1 MCILLVN
8 DSGHSCHYG
17 EYAVR
22 FDEILSKDGSFD
34 PEIAKGINHI
44 VFTRKE
50 VKDMEA
56 ELKELHELLEKLGV
70 DSPYLHILTNTGSRR
85 PAQSL
90 RDYLAD

>member
-22 FDEILSKDGSFD
+22 FDEILLEDGSFD

-50 VKDMEA
+50 VKDMKA

-70 DSPYLHILTNTGSRR
+70 TSPYLHILTDAGSRR
-85 PAQSL
+85 PAQTL
-90 RDYLAD
+90 RDYLSE

>member
-22 FDEILSKDGSFD
+22 FDEILLKNGSFD

-90 RDYLAD
+90 RDYLAE

>member
-17 EYAVR
+17 EYAVL
-22 FDEILSKDGSFD
+22 FDEVLLKDGSFD

-50 VKDMEA
+50 VKDMKA

-70 DSPYLHILTNTGSRR
+70 TSPYLHILTDIGSRQ

-90 RDYLAD
+90 HDYLAE

>member
-70 DSPYLHILTNTGSRR
+70 ASPCLHILTNVGSRR
-85 PAQSL
+85 PAQTL
-90 RDYLAD
+90 RDYLGK

>member
-22 FDEILSKDGSFD
+22 FDEVLLKDGSFD

-50 VKDMEA
+50 VKDMKA

-70 DSPYLHILTNTGSRR
+70 TSPYLHILTNIGSAR
-85 PAQSL
+85 PAQTL
-90 RDYLAD
+90 RDYLGK

>member
-22 FDEILSKDGSFD
+22 FDEILLEDGSFD

-44 VFTRKE
+44 VFTRKA
-50 VKDMEA
+50 VKDMKA

-70 DSPYLHILTNTGSRR
+70 TSPYLHILTNIGSAR
-85 PAQSL
+85 PAQTL
-90 RDYLAD
+90 RDYLGK

>member
-17 EYAVR
+17 EYAVL
-22 FDEILSKDGSFD
+22 FDEVLLKDGSFD

-50 VKDMEA
+50 VKDMKA

-70 DSPYLHILTNTGSRR
+70 TSPYLHILTNIGSAR
-85 PAQSL
+85 PAQTL
-90 RDYLAD
+90 RDYLAK

>member
-22 FDEILSKDGSFD
+22 FDEVLLKDGSFD
-34 PEIAKGINHI
+34 PEIAKGLNHI
-44 VFTRKE
+44 VFTRRE
-50 VKDMEA
+50 VT
-56 ELKELHELLEKLGV
+56 ELQEELQQLHQLLEELGV

-85 PAQSL
+85 PAQTL

>member
-17 EYAVR
+17 EYAVL
-22 FDEILSKDGSFD
+22 FDEVLLKDGSFD

-50 VKDMEA
+50 VKDMKA

-70 DSPYLHILTNTGSRR
+70 TSPYLHILTNIGSAR
-85 PAQSL
+85 PAQTL
-90 RDYLAD
+90 RDYLGK